1 MKHLIP
7 YNLFEFSKY
16 TDEDYKNLVRNFLYF
31 MYERNQQKKLEE
43 VHDKLEQKYELDSFK
58 ETQLNMD
65 SFEKFFNFDKS
76 VPMTLD
82 NIEGYGPYAQIIFVM
97 STDNK
102 RSEDTWIANIRLVF
116 LEDKIVLDLR
126 KNTEKN
132 SIFNNKNYYLY
143 NLHNPNKFFDEII
156 KQINLFL

>member
-43 VHDKLEQKYELDSFK
+43 VHDKLKKQYESDSFK
-58 ETQLNMD
+58 ETRINMD

-76 VPMTLD
+76 ETMTLD
-82 NIEGYGPYAQIIFVM
+82 NIEGFGPYEQIIFVM
-97 STDNK
+97 SNDNK
-102 RSEDTWIANIRLVF
+102 KSAFTWIANISLVF
-116 LEDKIVLDLR
+116 FEDKMMLNLK
-126 KNTEKN
+126 KNTEYRNVRNTKD
-132 SIFNNKNYYLY
+132 YYLY